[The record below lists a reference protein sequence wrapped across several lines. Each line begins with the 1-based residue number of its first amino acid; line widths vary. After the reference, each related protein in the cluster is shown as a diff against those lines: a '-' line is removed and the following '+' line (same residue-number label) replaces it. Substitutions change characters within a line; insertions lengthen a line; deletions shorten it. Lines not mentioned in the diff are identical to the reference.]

1 MDQNLNNKKYFVGK
15 NPINYFFY
23 FIFCTGWCH
32 GVASKLLLF
41 AEYILIGNY
50 VFMNKNLHEYC
61 E

>member
-1 MDQNLNNKKYFVGK
+1 MDQNLNNKKCFVGK
-15 NPINYFFY
+15 FFVCFY
-23 FIFCTGWCH
+23 LILFFVPG

-41 AEYILIGNY
+41 AEYILNGNY